1 MHGNPRQ
8 RRSRLPD
15 PNREAHDRVDYNLRV
30 FFEVVGEIDR
40 VETIA
45 SGRGIRELDR
55 LQKRYG
61 KASWRKMKGVGEVRL
76 RSGRVVTAEL
86 HWYEAHGVGKRELK
100 IKCLL
105 D

>member
-1 MHGNPRQ
+1 M
-8 RRSRLPD
+8 
-15 PNREAHDRVDYNLRV
+15 
-30 FFEVVGEIDR
+30 FFELVGDIDQ
-40 VETIA
+40 VEAIA

-61 KASWRKMKGVGEVRL
+61 KATWRKMKGVGEIRL
-76 RSGRVVTAEL
+76 RSGLVVKAEL

>member
-1 MHGNPRQ
+1 
-8 RRSRLPD
+8 
-15 PNREAHDRVDYNLRV
+15 V
-30 FFEVVGEIDR
+30 FFELVGDIDQ
-40 VETIA
+40 VEAIA

-61 KASWRKMKGVGEVRL
+61 KAKWRKMKGIGKIRL
-76 RSGRVVTAEL
+76 KSGLVVKAEL